1 MNDECLRGG
10 LQESWLMVMVL
21 HVTCVDKLHM
31 DIGPFIMYFIS

>member
-1 MNDECLRGG
+1 
-10 LQESWLMVMVL
+10 MVL